1 MSQELRIG
9 IIGGGAAGFFSA
21 LSVKE
26 HFPNAKVTIYEKSNK
41 LLAKVKISG
50 GGRCNVTNGRLDN
63 KELVQNYP
71 RGEKLL
77 RKGFEQFNAKST
89 LDWFSKR
96 GVELVTYPE
105 NNFCV
110 FPKSND
116 SQTIIDCFLNEAK
129 RLGIEIQMQTT
140 ISDISQKPDKS
151 FQFLANNKSVIADKI
166 IIATGGSPKKEGMQ
180 WLEDLGCEIVD
191 PLPSLFTFNMP
202 KESIREFMGVSVEN
216 ATVRIESQKLTA
228 KGALLITHWGMSGPA
243 ILKLS
248 AWGARILAEKKYD
261 FAVLINWLDDVKE
274 EELRL
279 KLKEVAAQHGSKLMT
294 NLNPFPFPSRLWIH
308 FIEKAGISLQC
319 RWKELGSKTS
329 NKLINL
335 LVNDRYVV
343 SGKTTY
349 KEEFVT
355 TGGVALNQI
364 DFQTMESKAVE
375 GMFFAGEV
383 MDIDGITGGFN
394 FQAAW
399 TTAWIAGKSVGDIK
413 IEA

>member
-1 MSQELRIG
+1 MVQNLRVG

-26 HFPNAKVTIYEKSNK
+26 HFPNAEVTIYEKSNK

-96 GVELVTYPE
+96 GVELVTYPD

-116 SQTIIDCFLNEAK
+116 SQTIIDCFLRDAK
-129 RLGIEIQMQTT
+129 RLNIEIQMQTT
-140 ISDISQKPDKS
+140 ISQISKKDDGT
-151 FQFLANNKSVIADKI
+151 FGFLANNRPVVADKI
-166 IIATGGSPKKEGMQ
+166 IIATGGSPKLEGMA
-180 WLEDLGCEIVD
+180 WLQELGCEVVE

-202 KESIREFMGVSVEN
+202 QESIREFMGVSVDYVH
-216 ATVRIESQKLTA
+216 VRIESTKLSA
-228 KGALLITHWGMSGPA
+228 KGSLLVTHWGMSGPA

-248 AWGARILAEKKYD
+248 AWGARILADKNYD
-261 FAVLINWLDDVKE
+261 FAILVNWLGEVKE
-274 EELRL
+274 EELRI
-279 KLKEVAAQHGSKLMT
+279 KLRETAEQHGSKLMV
-294 NLNPFPFPSRLWIH
+294 NLNPFQFPNRLWH
-308 FIEKAGISLQC
+308 FFIEKAGISLQC

-343 SGKTTY
+343 SGKTTF

-355 TGGVALNQI
+355 TGGIALNQI
-364 DFQTMESKAVE
+364 NFQTMESKVVE
-375 GMFFAGEV
+375 GLFFAGEV

-399 TTAWIAGKSVGDIK
+399 TTAWIAGKSVGIK
-413 IEA
+413 NREI

>member
-261 FAVLINWLDDVKE
+261 FAVLINWLGDVKE

-294 NLNPFPFPSRLWIH
+294 NLNPFPFPSRLWVH

-343 SGKTTY
+343 SGKTTF

-364 DFQTMESKAVE
+364 DFQSMESKAVE

>member
-261 FAVLINWLDDVKE
+261 FAVLINWLGDVKE

-294 NLNPFPFPSRLWIH
+294 NLNPFPFPSRLWVH

-329 NKLINL
+329 NKLINR

-343 SGKTTY
+343 SGKTTF

>member
-1 MSQELRIG
+1 
-9 IIGGGAAGFFSA
+9 
-21 LSVKE
+21 
-26 HFPNAKVTIYEKSNK
+26 
-41 LLAKVKISG
+41 
-50 GGRCNVTNGRLDN
+50 
-63 KELVQNYP
+63 
-71 RGEKLL
+71 
-77 RKGFEQFNAKST
+77 
-89 LDWFSKR
+89 
-96 GVELVTYPE
+96 
-105 NNFCV
+105 
-110 FPKSND
+110 
-116 SQTIIDCFLNEAK
+116 
-129 RLGIEIQMQTT
+129 
-140 ISDISQKPDKS
+140 
-151 FQFLANNKSVIADKI
+151 
-166 IIATGGSPKKEGMQ
+166 
-180 WLEDLGCEIVD
+180 
-191 PLPSLFTFNMP
+191 
-202 KESIREFMGVSVEN
+202 MGVFVEN

-248 AWGARILAEKKYD
+248 AWGARILAEKNYD

-343 SGKTTY
+343 SGKTTF

-399 TTAWIAGKSVGDIK
+399 TTAWIAGKSVGNK
-413 IEA
+413 KV

>member
-77 RKGFEQFNAKST
+77 RKGFEQFSAKST

-129 RLGIEIQMQTT
+129 RMGIEIQMQTT
-140 ISDISQKPDKS
+140 ISDIKQNDNKS
-151 FQFLANNKSVIADKI
+151 FQFSANNKSVIADKI

-248 AWGARILAEKKYD
+248 AWGARILADKNYD
-261 FAVLINWLDDVKE
+261 FAVLINWLGDVKE
-274 EELRL
+274 DELRL

-294 NLNPFPFPSRLWIH
+294 NLNPFSFPSRLWIH

-343 SGKTTY
+343 SGKTTF

-364 DFQTMESKAVE
+364 DFQSMESKAVE

-399 TTAWIAGKSVGDIK
+399 TTAWIAGKSVGNKK
-413 IEA
+413 IET